1 MTSSRS
7 SKKIAHGS
15 RSRNSA
21 SQSAGGAPWHN
32 ADLDLS
38 FRFVESRKT
47 ERGATQPAERP
58 EIEAN
63 EVLFEGEVCRFRSL
77 AADGSFELKKA
88 W

>member
-1 MTSSRS
+1 
-7 SKKIAHGS
+7 
-15 RSRNSA
+15 
-21 SQSAGGAPWHN
+21 
-32 ADLDLS
+32 
-38 FRFVESRKT
+38 VESRKT